1 MLNRHFKKD
10 SFRGIITMKN
20 IIAKAQSRILPS
32 KKGTRLRENLTELRN
47 EAAIASSERAKKKLH
62 VANAKDVQRWQ
73 KSKNHFRWGSLLKS
87 CLSIRKQSTNG
98 FIKDGLT

>member
-10 SFRGIITMKN
+10 SFRGIIIMKN

-47 EAAIASSERAKKKLH
+47 EAAIAFPERAEKNQH
-62 VANAKDVQRWQ
+62 VANAKGATRWLILI
-73 KSKNHFRWGSLLKS
+73 N
-87 CLSIRKQSTNG
+87 
-98 FIKDGLT
+98 

>member
-1 MLNRHFKKD
+1 
-10 SFRGIITMKN
+10 MKN

-47 EAAIASSERAKKKLH
+47 EAAIAFPERAEKNQH
-62 VANAKDVQRWQ
+62 VANATGESRQWQ